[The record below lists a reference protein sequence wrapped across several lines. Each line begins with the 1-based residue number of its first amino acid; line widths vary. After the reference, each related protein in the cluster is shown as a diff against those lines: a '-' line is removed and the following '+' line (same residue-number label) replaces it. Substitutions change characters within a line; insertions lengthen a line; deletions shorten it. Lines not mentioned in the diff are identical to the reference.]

1 LPNQRADDQLLSLY
15 GQGGWFMGYLLHFT
29 LTCRVHLAY
38 TSINT
43 ARSSTLKDARASF
56 LFGDSISM
64 ASTYNKPHLS
74 FQQQLDLLKIR
85 GLEVTDDAAALG
97 YLARIGYYRLSAYWY
112 PLRLKLI
119 TQNPVT
125 QKIKVTR
132 EDQFSPGVKFEH
144 ALSLYVFDKRLRLLL
159 LDAIE
164 RVEVAMRV
172 DVSYMLAGRDTFA
185 HTNAAMLHGN
195 FTKKPKPNGQ
205 TAHQEWITKY
215 NKVLARSKE
224 DFFKHYKIK
233 YGLPLPIWVS
243 VELWDFVL
251 LSTFY
256 QGMQATDKTVIAT
269 KYGVQDFRVMESWLR
284 SLNFVRNVAAHHSR
298 LWNKNLVDQPKI
310 PKTGQIAAFDPIAD
324 DPLLSQE
331 VSARLYSVI
340 CILIHMLKITNPNSS
355 WRDRLR
361 EMIDQFPQVPLL
373 SISDIGFPHQWQ
385 QHDFWK

>member
-1 LPNQRADDQLLSLY
+1 
-15 GQGGWFMGYLLHFT
+15 M
-29 LTCRVHLAY
+29 V
-38 TSINT
+38 
-43 ARSSTLKDARASF
+43 
-56 LFGDSISM
+56 
-64 ASTYNKPHLS
+64 STYNKPHLS
-74 FQQQLDLLKIR
+74 FQQQLDLLKAR

-97 YLARIGYYRLSAYWY
+97 YLTRIGYYRLSAYWY

-132 EDQFSPGVKFEH
+132 EDQFSPGIKFEH
-144 ALSLYVFDKRLRLLL
+144 ALSMYVFDKRLRLLL

-185 HTNAAMLHGN
+185 HTNVTMLHGN

-224 DFFKHYKIK
+224 DFFKHYKNK

-243 VELWDFVL
+243 VELWDFGM

-256 QGMQATDKTVIAT
+256 QGMQAADKTVIAT
-269 KYGVQDFRVMESWLR
+269 RYGVHDFRVMESWLR
-284 SLNFVRNVAAHHSR
+284 TLNFVRNVAAHHSR

-310 PKTGQIAAFDPIAD
+310 PKTGQIAAFDALAN

-331 VSARLYSVI
+331 VCARLYSVI
-340 CILIHMLKITNPNSS
+340 CILIHMLKIISPNSS

-361 EMIDQFPQVPLL
+361 EMIDQFPQVPSL
-373 SISDIGFPHQWQ
+373 SISDMGFPHQWQ